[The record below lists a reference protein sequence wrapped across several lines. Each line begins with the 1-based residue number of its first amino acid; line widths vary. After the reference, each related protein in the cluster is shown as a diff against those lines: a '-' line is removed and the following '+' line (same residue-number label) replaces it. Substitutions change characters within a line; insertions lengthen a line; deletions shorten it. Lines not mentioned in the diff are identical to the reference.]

1 MATLIQTFQA
11 ALPLDLFERLSRV
24 RTRYAAVLRGAA
36 AGDFSRARELR
47 SLSRYLGRLLAKEAR
62 KAPEERG
69 GLRML
74 DLSLAVD
81 QLLPELRGW
90 NQYEALQQHRSRLL
104 GLPVAK
110 LPLPVVAKRSQA
122 S

>member
-11 ALPLDLFERLSRV
+11 ALPLELYGQLQRV
-24 RTRYAAVLRGAA
+24 RNRYAAALLA
-36 AGDFSRARELR
+36 AGRGDYSHRRELR
-47 SLSRYLGRLLAKEAR
+47 AVARQVGRILAREAR
-62 KAPEERG
+62 KSLEERG

-81 QLLPELRGW
+81 RLFPELRGW
-90 NQYEALQQHRSRLL
+90 TQHEALQVRLRKSR
-104 GLPVAK
+104 
-110 LPLPVVAKRSQA
+110 A